1 MRWRLR
7 SFRDFTISNIKEEI
21 RSIQPA
27 TLMLIGDGAL
37 FYIPMLVVLVVSSAV
52 VSIYHTYLA
61 DITAPIVLAL
71 YSFCTSRFI
80 IHTRET
86 VSQQAH
92 RRQVEELSLVSM
104 SRVHR

>member
-37 FYIPMLVVLVVSSAV
+37 FYIPSHTNLDIVVLVVSSAV

-71 YSFCTSRFI
+71 YSFCVRPNFT
-80 IHTRET
+80 T
-86 VSQQAH
+86 
-92 RRQVEELSLVSM
+92 
-104 SRVHR
+104 